1 LNKGLVSYFKK
12 NGIITL
18 KNHVDVNHV
27 LIAKQIEEVNKKHE
41 KFNGD
46 KQPTK
51 KRPIVSVNAI
61 FNFLGPRSF
70 QKE

>member
-1 LNKGLVSYFKK
+1 M
-12 NGIITL
+12 
-18 KNHVDVNHV
+18 DVNHV

-41 KFNGD
+41 KSNRD

-61 FNFLGPRSF
+61 FHFLGPKCF